1 MVLDM
6 SIDISDVL
14 EQWDYEPGR
23 VVVRKFLAKD
33 GLDKIQ
39 LRVDLGL
46 LQMNARG
53 RPDGKRPFGQ
63 ESLLEHYQEQL
74 ATFLHKHAND
84 DKSFYLS
91 ADDCG
96 KLQQEAIQYHHRFIC
111 LFQLEDFEA
120 VIQDAERNLNAFDFV
135 QRYAERK
142 DLAWLL
148 QQFRPQLLMMRV
160 RARGAMLLK
169 DNHFDEVVCLVA
181 DGLDEIRKFYSEQDR
196 QDLLQTSAEIQSLE
210 RWLQEIQSKRPQS
223 PS

>member
-1 MVLDM
+1 MRV
-6 SIDISDVL
+6 DISDVL
-14 EQWDYEPGR
+14 EEWDYTPGR
-23 VVVRKFLAKD
+23 VVVRKFRGKD

-74 ATFLHKHAND
+74 ATVLHKDAND
-84 DKSFYLS
+84 DKSFYLT

-96 KLQQEAIQYHHRFIC
+96 KLQQEAIQYHHRYIC

-120 VIQDAERNLNAFDFV
+120 VIQDAERNLKAFDFV
-135 QRYAERK
+135 QRYAEKK
-142 DLAWLL
+142 DLAWSL

-160 RARGAMLLK
+160 RARCAVALK
-169 DNHFDEVVCLVA
+169 DSHFDQVVRLVA
-181 DGLDEIRKFYSEQDR
+181 DGLEEIRRFYREQDR
-196 QDLLQTSAEIQSLE
+196 PNLLQTSAEIQSWE
-210 RWLQEIQSKRPQS
+210 KWLQEIQSKRPKS